1 MGNTAK
7 NKSIVFTSILVLLL
21 TVACV
26 HLPDGTSNI
35 TATAQADDVSYAGSY
50 YHYSLGT
57 LFALSGDTDRAIN
70 EYKKTLNHDFTSSF
84 LRIELAR
91 LYIKKRDFPK
101 AVAVL
106 EKSVEYNPDD
116 FDTRVLL
123 GGIYGN
129 LKEFDKAIQEY
140 RQAIRINPD
149 TLEPYLFTSMFHREM
164 KRYDEAIAALDEL
177 IARDPGNLMGHY
189 SLAKTYEEM
198 EQYDEAER
206 AFKRVIEIK
215 ASHEPAILELGHLYE
230 FRDKD
235 EEALEL
241 YRDFLA
247 RYPSSNNTRFKL
259 GKALFKLKRYSEAID
274 EFQAIL
280 DSGDT
285 HIESY
290 YSLGISLFFEGKD
303 YNRAVEELTNVLRKQ
318 PDNHKARYFLAS
330 SYEKLDRRS
339 DAYDEFGKIDE
350 DSDLYSTARMQMGLI
365 LKDDGY
371 LDEAIDLIRDAV
383 EKKGDDEA
391 LYIFL
396 ISLYEEKGQLDQALD
411 MATRAV
417 FLLPKSIDLR
427 YKLGIVYEKLDR
439 YEESIAEMEKVL
451 EFDPD
456 YAEALNFIGYSYAD
470 REIRLD
476 EAEAMIKRAMEL
488 KPDNGYITDSLGWL
502 YFRKNQLDKAIMYL
516 EKALQLA
523 PEDPT
528 IHEHLGDAYE
538 KAGRTEEAL
547 ELYRKAL
554 ELDQGNDTL
563 RKKINALSNPDAGE

>member
-1 MGNTAK
+1 MAR
-7 NKSIVFTSILVLLL
+7 NKTIFFTSILTILL
-21 TVACV
+21 TVACA
-26 HLPDGTSNI
+26 HLPGATRNI
-35 TATAQADDVSYAGSY
+35 SATAQADDASYAGSY

-57 LFALSGDTDRAIN
+57 LFALNGETDRAIN
-70 EYKKTLNHDFTSSF
+70 EYKKTLNYDFTSPF
-84 LRIELAR
+84 LRIELAK
-91 LYIKKRDFPK
+91 LYIKKRDFQK
-101 AVAVL
+101 AMAVL
-106 EKSVEYNPDD
+106 EKSVEYSPDD
-116 FDTRVLL
+116 YDTRVLL

-129 LKEFDKAIQEY
+129 MKEFDKAIQEY

-164 KRYDEAIAALDEL
+164 GRFDEAIAALDEM
-177 IARDPGNLMGHY
+177 IARDPENLMGQY

-198 EQYDEAER
+198 ERYDEAEM

-215 ASHEPAILELGHLYE
+215 ESHEPAILELGDLYE

-235 EEALEL
+235 EDALSL

-259 GKALFKLKRYSEAID
+259 GKILFKLKRYPEAIS
-274 EFQAIL
+274 EFKAIL

-285 HIESY
+285 HVESY

-303 YNRAVEELTNVLRKQ
+303 YERAAEELLNVLRKQ
-318 PDNHKARYFLAS
+318 PDNYKARYFLAS

-350 DSDLYSTARMQMGLI
+350 ESDLYSTARMQMGLI

-383 EKKGDDEA
+383 EKKGDDES

-396 ISLYEEKGQLDQALD
+396 ISLHEEKEQLDQALD
-411 MATRAV
+411 MAKRAV

-427 YKLGIVYEKLDR
+427 YKLGIVYEKMDR
-439 YEESIAEMEKVL
+439 HEESMAEMKKVL
-451 EFDPD
+451 ESDPD

-470 REIRLD
+470 QGIRLD
-476 EAEAMIKRAMEL
+476 EAESMIKRAMEL

-502 YFRKNQLDKAIMYL
+502 YFCQNQLGKAIMYL

-547 ELYRKAL
+547 ELFRKAL
-554 ELDQGNDTL
+554 ELDHDNDAL
-563 RKKINALSNPDAGE
+563 REKIDALTKPDNGK